1 MSQATPTRPAAPAP
15 RQRPGS
21 RPAKGGLATV
31 RNALH
36 LLQQFSYAEPVLGV
50 SELARRLGL
59 GKSTVHRMLTTLLAE
74 GFVQKTADDRYRLGL
89 RLYDLGQLVVNSL
102 ELRDVAHPVLEHL
115 RNDSKETVHL
125 AVLEG
130 ADVVYL
136 ERFESPSTLRLFGR
150 LGRRMP
156 AHAMSSGKCLLA
168 FSSPDGF
175 EAVVAAG
182 LTRLAPR
189 TITSRNVLARALE
202 QVRRDGYA
210 CSIDESEPGVTSV
223 GAPVF
228 GVDGHVIAA
237 VSVAAPSLRLTPE
250 VIPTFAGL
258 VRRAAERISNGMGH
272 RAWQVG

>member
-1 MSQATPTRPAAPAP
+1 VTAGVGRPTP
-15 RQRPGS
+15 
-21 RPAKGGLATV
+21 GGLATV

-36 LLQQFSYAEPVLGV
+36 LLEQFTYTEPVLGV

-59 GKSTVHRMLTTLLAE
+59 AKSTVHRMLTTLLDE
-74 GFVQKTADDRYRLGL
+74 GFVQKTADGRYRLGL

-102 ELRDVAHPVLEHL
+102 EVREVAHPTLERL
-115 RNDSKETVHL
+115 RNETRETVHL

-156 AHAMSSGKCLLA
+156 AHSTSSGKCLLA
-168 FSSPDGF
+168 YAPPDAID
-175 EAVVAAG
+175 AVVAAG
-182 LTRLAPR
+182 LPRLAPR
-189 TITSRNVLARALE
+189 TLTSRAMLIRALR

-210 CSIDESEPGVTSV
+210 SSIDESEPGVTSV

-228 GVDGHVIAA
+228 GFDGTAIAA
-237 VSVAAPSLRLTPE
+237 VSVAGPSLRITPE
-250 VIPTFAGL
+250 SIPRYSRL
-258 VRRAAERISNGMGH
+258 VRRAADAVSTGMGH
-272 RAWQVG
+272 RDRQVV